1 MTLEI
6 CCADLQSVRAA
17 IEGGADRIELC
28 RDLDLDGLT
37 PNREMIREAARLCH
51 PAGVRVHVLIRCRDG
66 NFVYTPDEVQTM
78 TDEIRM
84 ALKEGA
90 DGIVVGALTPDG
102 DIDLDACRQWLTC
115 INESKQ
121 QPETTFHRA
130 FDVCRNPMQTLL
142 QIRDLGFDRILTSGQ
157 APTAEAGIPLLRQL
171 AHHGITILAGAGVS
185 PENAERIL
193 TEAGVTELHGSLRTG
208 GVTSTKKVRQI
219 KLL

>member
-1 MTLEI
+1 MILEV

-37 PNREMIREAARLCH
+37 PTRQMIREAIRLCH

-84 ALKEGA
+84 ALDEGA
-90 DGIVVGALTPDG
+90 DGIVLGALMHNG
-102 DIDLDACRQWLTC
+102 DIDLDACRRWLLC
-115 INESKQ
+115 VNESKH
-121 QPETTFHRA
+121 QPQTTFHRA
-130 FDVCRNPMQTLL
+130 FDVCRHPMQALQ
-142 QIRDLGFDRILTSGQ
+142 QIRDLGFTRILTSGQ

-171 AHHGITILAGAGVS
+171 VSHGITILAGAGVS
-185 PENAERIL
+185 PDNAQRIL
-193 TEAGVTELHGSLRTG
+193 TEAGVTELHGSLRTDG
-208 GVTSTKKVRQI
+208 ITDAEKVRKI
-219 KLL
+219 KSL